1 MGDCRLSSCSKA
13 SMSIFRSPVTSI
25 QSVSN
30 DEDNGEGSGLALK
43 KKSELCLYNLYICW
57 S

>member
-30 DEDNGEGSGLALK
+30 DDDNGEGSALALK
-43 KKSELCLYNLYICW
+43 KKSELYLYNL
-57 S
+57 

>member
-13 SMSIFRSPVTSI
+13 SMSIFKSPVTSI

-30 DEDNGEGSGLALK
+30 DDDNGEGSALALK
-43 KKSELCLYNLYICW
+43 KKLELYLHNL
-57 S
+57 